1 MLPMDEADTRD
12 ELPASIHFVMIA
24 VVSGMYLAAVDGT
37 IVNTAL
43 PTIVGDLGNLSQ
55 APWIVVGYLMTQ
67 TIFTPIIGKLSD
79 IFGRRRTYQA
89 SIALFVVASLL
100 AATSQSLI
108 QLVAYRAIQGI
119 GAGGLL
125 SLPMAIVGDLLPPT
139 ERARYQGY
147 IAATFA
153 VAVATGP
160 LFGGL
165 IVDHVSWR
173 WIFFVN
179 LPIGLASMTAV
190 QKLLRIT
197 RQPTRRSIDFAG
209 AMALSAAVAPLIVAL
224 LWSGQR
230 HGWGS
235 TTTLGL
241 FAVSAF
247 FTTVFVLVEQRVEEP
262 IMPPWLFADKVV
274 RLALVG
280 GFVIGIGMYAVNAY
294 VPLFLQVVRG
304 ASSTT
309 SGLLTVPNAVAITIA
324 SIVSGRMIQR
334 FKNYRPYPLVGCT
347 LLALSAYLLST
358 MGTGASRFDVALRLG
373 IGGLGMGQLGPS
385 MVLIVQN
392 AVPYKD
398 LGVATA
404 GLSFLRS
411 LGGVMGSAALGAI
424 YSNRVET
431 LIPRYV
437 GADALATVPDVDA
450 LQGRP
455 TVIRALDEPIRS
467 QVIRAFSDSI
477 TTAVRWA
484 VPTVLVGFVV
494 FLFLPNI
501 PLRSRFE
508 SPDEALIEG
517 ELQPLSVKALD
528 G

>member
-1 MLPMDEADTRD
+1 MLTTNEADSD
-12 ELPASIHFVMIA
+12 QIPEHIHLVMLA

-43 PTIVGDLGNLSQ
+43 PTIVGDLGSLSQ

-67 TIFTPIIGKLSD
+67 TIATPIIGKLSD
-79 IFGRRRTYQA
+79 IYGRRRTYQA
-89 SIALFVVASLL
+89 SIALFVFASLL
-100 AATSQSLI
+100 AATSQSLA
-108 QLVAYRAIQGI
+108 QLVAFRALQGV

-147 IAATFA
+147 MAATFA

-165 IVDHVSWR
+165 IVDHFSWR

-179 LPIGLASMTAV
+179 LPIGSMSMIAV
-190 QKLLRIT
+190 QKLLHIT
-197 RQPTRRSIDFAG
+197 RVPTRRSIDFAG
-209 AMALSAAVAPLIVAL
+209 AMTLSAAVAPLIVAL

-230 HGWGS
+230 YGWGS
-235 TTTLGL
+235 PTTDGL
-241 FAVSAF
+241 FLVSFAF
-247 FTTVFVLVEQRVEEP
+247 TVVFVLVEQRVAEP
-262 IMPPWLFADKVV
+262 IIPPWLFADRVV
-274 RLALVG
+274 RLALMG
-280 GFVIGIGMYAVNAY
+280 GFILGIGMYAVNAY

-309 SGLLTVPNAVAITIA
+309 SGLLTVPNAIAITIA
-324 SIVSGRMIQR
+324 SIVSGRLIQR
-334 FKNYRPYPLVGCT
+334 FGNYRPYPLMGCA
-347 LLALSAYLLST
+347 LLGLSAYLLST
-358 MGTGASRFDVALRLG
+358 MGTGTSRFDVALRLA
-373 IGGLGMGQLGPS
+373 IGGFGMGQLGPS
-385 MVLIVQN
+385 MVLVVQN
-392 AVPYKD
+392 AVSYKD

-404 GLSFLRS
+404 SLSFLRS

-424 YSNRVET
+424 YSSRVDT

-437 GADALATVPDVDA
+437 GAAELANVPDVNA

-455 TVIRALDEPIRS
+455 KVIRALDEPVRS
-467 QVIRAFSDSI
+467 QVIHAFSDSI

-484 VPTVLVGFVV
+484 IPSIMVGFVV
-494 FLFLPNI
+494 FMFLPNV

-508 SPDEALIEG
+508 PAPAALPEI
-517 ELQPLSVKALD
+517 
-528 G
+528 

>member
-1 MLPMDEADTRD
+1 MLTTREDVTDEIPER
-12 ELPASIHFVMIA
+12 IHLVMIA

-67 TIFTPIIGKLSD
+67 TISTPIIGKLSD

-89 SIALFVVASLL
+89 SISLFVLASLL
-100 AATSQSLI
+100 AATSQSLA
-108 QLVAYRAIQGI
+108 QLVAFRALQGI

-165 IVDHVSWR
+165 IVDHFSWR

-179 LPIGLASMTAV
+179 LPIGSLSIFAV
-190 QKLLRIT
+190 QKLLHIT
-197 RQPTRRSIDFAG
+197 RVPTRRSIDFLG

-224 LWSGQR
+224 LYSGHR
-230 HGWGS
+230 YGWTS
-235 TTTLGL
+235 PTTEGLIVISFAFTL
-241 FAVSAF
+241 
-247 FTTVFVLVEQRVEEP
+247 VFVFIERRVAEP
-262 IMPPWLFADKVV
+262 IMPLWLFTDKVV
-274 RLALVG
+274 RPACIG
-280 GFVIGIGMYAVNAY
+280 GFIIGICMYAVNAY

-309 SGLLTVPNAVAITIA
+309 SGLLTVPNAVCITIA
-324 SIVSGRMIQR
+324 SIVSGRLIQR
-334 FKNYRPYPLVGCT
+334 FGNYRPYPLMGAA

-358 MGTGASRFDVALRLG
+358 MGTGASRFDVAFRLA

-385 MVLIVQN
+385 MVLVVQN
-392 AVPYKD
+392 AVAYKD

-437 GADALATVPDVDA
+437 GPDALAAVPDVDA

-455 TVIRALDEPIRS
+455 KVIRALDEPIRS

-484 VPTVLVGFVV
+484 IPTILVGFVV
-494 FLFLPNI
+494 FLFLPNV

-508 SPDEALIEG
+508 SPNAGGPGATPHE
-517 ELQPLSVKALD
+517 
-528 G
+528 

>member
-1 MLPMDEADTRD
+1 MDSTGVTTTEDV
-12 ELPASIHFVMIA
+12 PARIHLVMIA

-43 PTIVGDLGNLSQ
+43 PTIVGDLGNLSR

-67 TIFTPIIGKLSD
+67 TIATPIVGKLSD
-79 IFGRRRTYQA
+79 IFGRRKTYQA
-89 SIALFVVASLL
+89 SIALFVLASLL

-108 QLVAYRAIQGI
+108 QLVAYRALQGI

-165 IVDHVSWR
+165 IVDHFSWR

-179 LPIGLASMTAV
+179 LPIGGASMLAV
-190 QKLLRIT
+190 QKLLHIT
-197 RQPTRRSIDFAG
+197 RAPTRRSIDIVG
-209 AMALSAAVAPLIVAL
+209 ALVLSAAVAPLIVAL
-224 LWSGQR
+224 LWSGER
-230 HGWGS
+230 YGWGS
-235 TTTLGL
+235 PTTLGL
-241 FAVSAF
+241 IAVSVV
-247 FTTVFVLVEQRVEEP
+247 FTILFIVVEQHVTEP
-262 IMPPWLFADKVV
+262 IMPLWLFSDKVV
-274 RLALVG
+274 RLACIG

-304 ASSTT
+304 ASSTA
-309 SGLLTVPNAVAITIA
+309 SGLLTVPNAVAITVA
-324 SIVSGRMIQR
+324 SIVSGRLIKR
-334 FKNYRPYPLVGCT
+334 FGNYRPYPLLGCA
-347 LLALSAYLLST
+347 LLALSAYLLSS
-358 MGTGASRFDVALRLG
+358 MGTGASRFDVALRLA

-392 AVPYKD
+392 AVQYKD

-404 GLSFLRS
+404 GLAFLRS
-411 LGGVMGSAALGAI
+411 LGGVMGSAALGAV

-455 TVIRALDEPIRS
+455 RVIRALDEPIRS

-484 VPTVLVGFVV
+484 IPAVFVGFIV

-501 PLRSRFE
+501 PLRSRLDTPRAPE
-508 SPDEALIEG
+508 PDE
-517 ELQPLSVKALD
+517 ELAASPSPA
-528 G
+528 

>member
-1 MLPMDEADTRD
+1 MLTTGDALAE
-12 ELPASIHFVMIA
+12 ELPERIHLVMLA

-43 PTIVGDLGNLSQ
+43 PTIVGDLGSLSQ

-67 TIFTPIIGKLSD
+67 TISTPIIGKLSD

-89 SIALFVVASLL
+89 SIALFVLASLL

-108 QLVAYRAIQGI
+108 QLVAFRAVQGI

-165 IVDHVSWR
+165 IVDHFSWR

-179 LPIGLASMTAV
+179 LPIGSLSMFAV
-190 QKLLRIT
+190 QRLLKIT
-197 RQPTRRSIDFAG
+197 RVPTRRSIDFIG
-209 AMALSAAVAPLIVAL
+209 AVVLSAAVAPLIVAL
-224 LWSGQR
+224 LYAGNR
-230 HGWGS
+230 FGWGS
-235 TTTLGL
+235 STTEGL
-241 FAVSAF
+241 FVVSF
-247 FTTVFVLVEQRVEEP
+247 VFTVVFVLVEQRVSEP
-262 IMPPWLFADKVV
+262 IMPMWLFSDKVV
-274 RLALVG
+274 RLACIG
-280 GFVIGIGMYAVNAY
+280 GFIIGIGMYAVNAY

-324 SIVSGRMIQR
+324 SIVSGRLIQR
-334 FKNYRPYPLVGCT
+334 FGNYRPYPLIGCA
-347 LLALSAYLLST
+347 LLATSAFLLSS
-358 MGTGASRFDVALRLG
+358 MGTDASRFDVALRLA

-398 LGVATA
+398 LGVASA

-411 LGGVMGSAALGAI
+411 LGGVMGSAALGAV

-431 LIPRYV
+431 LVPRYV
-437 GADALATVPDVDA
+437 GAEALANVPDVNA

-455 TVIRALDEPIRS
+455 RVIRALDEPIRS
-467 QVIRAFSDSI
+467 QVIHAFSDSI

-484 VPTVLVGFVV
+484 IPSILVGFLV
-494 FLFLPNI
+494 FLFLPNV
-501 PLRSRFE
+501 PLRSHFD
-508 SPDEALIEG
+508 SPTH
-517 ELQPLSVKALD
+517 
-528 G
+528 

>member
-1 MLPMDEADTRD
+1 MPPTSDAVSD
-12 ELPASIHFVMIA
+12 ELPERIHLVMVA

-37 IVNTAL
+37 IVLTAL
-43 PTIVGDLGNLSQ
+43 PTIVGDLGSLSQ

-67 TIFTPIIGKLSD
+67 TIATPIIGKLSD

-89 SIALFVVASLL
+89 SIALFVLASLL
-100 AATSQSLI
+100 AATSQSLA
-108 QLVAYRAIQGI
+108 QLVAFRALQGV

-165 IVDHVSWR
+165 IVDHFSWR

-179 LPIGLASMTAV
+179 LPIGSLSMFAV
-190 QKLLRIT
+190 QKLLHIPRV
-197 RQPTRRSIDFAG
+197 PMRRSIDFVG
-209 AMALSAAVAPLIVAL
+209 ALALSAAVAPLIVAL

-230 HGWGS
+230 YGWTS
-235 TTTLGL
+235 TTTEGL
-241 FAVSAF
+241 IVVSLV
-247 FTTVFVLVEQRVEEP
+247 FTVVFILVEQHVAEP
-262 IMPPWLFADKVV
+262 IMPLWLFTDKVV
-274 RLALVG
+274 RLACVG
-280 GFVIGIGMYAVNAY
+280 GFIIGIGMYAVNAY

-304 ASSTT
+304 ASSTS
-309 SGLLTVPNAVAITIA
+309 SGLLTVPNAIAITIA
-324 SIVSGRMIQR
+324 SIVSGRLIKR
-334 FKNYRPYPLVGCT
+334 FGNYRPYPLIGSA

-358 MGTGASRFDVALRLG
+358 MGTGASRFDVALRLA
-373 IGGLGMGQLGPS
+373 IGGFGMGQLGPS

-392 AVPYKD
+392 AVPHKD

-437 GADALATVPDVDA
+437 GPDAIAAVPDVDA

-455 TVIRALDEPIRS
+455 KVIRALDEPIRS
-467 QVIRAFSDSI
+467 QVINAFSDSI

-484 VPTVLVGFVV
+484 IPTVLVGFVV
-494 FLFLPNI
+494 FLFLPNV

-508 SPDEALIEG
+508 TAPAAKPAVEVE
-517 ELQPLSVKALD
+517 PLS
-528 G
+528 

>member
-1 MLPMDEADTRD
+1 MLTPTETVTDEIPER
-12 ELPASIHFVMIA
+12 IHLVMIA

-67 TIFTPIIGKLSD
+67 TISTPIIGKLSD

-89 SIALFVVASLL
+89 SIALFVLASLL
-100 AATSQSLI
+100 AATSQSLW
-108 QLVAYRAIQGI
+108 QLVAYRALQGI

-165 IVDHVSWR
+165 IVDHFSWR

-179 LPIGLASMTAV
+179 LPIGGMSMFAV
-190 QKLLRIT
+190 QKLLHIT
-197 RQPTRRSIDFAG
+197 RVPTRRSIDFLG

-224 LWSGQR
+224 LWSAQR
-230 HGWGS
+230 YGWGS
-235 TTTLGL
+235 TTTEGL
-241 FAVSAF
+241 ILVSLV
-247 FTTVFVLVEQRVEEP
+247 FTIVFILIEQRVAEP
-262 IMPPWLFADKVV
+262 IMPLWLFTDRVV
-274 RLALVG
+274 RLACVG

-294 VPLFLQVVRG
+294 IPLFLQVVRG

-309 SGLLTVPNAVAITIA
+309 SGLLTVPSAVAITIA
-324 SIVSGRMIQR
+324 SIVSGRLIQR
-334 FKNYRPYPLVGCT
+334 FGNYRPYPLIGCA

-358 MGTGASRFDVALRLG
+358 MGTGTSRFDVALRLG
-373 IGGLGMGQLGPS
+373 IGGFGMGQLGPS

-392 AVPYKD
+392 AVAHKD

-424 YSNRVET
+424 YSSRVET

-437 GADALATVPDVDA
+437 GPDALGAIPDVDA

-455 TVIRALDEPIRS
+455 TVIRALDEPVRS
-467 QVIRAFSDSI
+467 QVIHAFSDSI

-484 VPTVLVGFVV
+484 IPAIVIGFIV
-494 FLFLPNI
+494 FLFLPNV

-508 SPDEALIEG
+508 PHAGASPD
-517 ELQPLSVKALD
+517 S
-528 G
+528 